1 MIFELGQARK
11 AEVFQMKT
19 GVQAFQA
26 EGIGWDVVVTGR
38 RVLPLGKNEK
48 FRGHAAQ

>member
-1 MIFELGQARK
+1 MIFEQGQARK

-26 EGIGWDVVVTGR
+26 EGIGWDAVVTGR
-38 RVLPLGKNEK
+38 RVLSLGKNEK
-48 FRGHAAQ
+48 FRRHVAQ